1 MNTAPQIAGFEFG
14 QRLLRHPLAEIWR
27 GRSTSG
33 HEVVAIVLSE
43 AGADDP
49 QVRERLDQAGRAQG
63 SGTPLWAADLTT
75 DRPYAITQLIPG
87 QSGAER
93 LLDPLDGVFGNDQT
107 SMDEI
112 RRQLQH
118 FGTAPATDQPTNQ
131 GQTNDPASTTGQ
143 RDQYDVQ
150 AAERSDVPEGELG
163 FVAGLKR
170 RAGWKFYAI
179 AAVAYLL
186 LFTITYSVG
195 SAFNKKDE
203 PAVGANTPV
212 PPAVS
217 PSALPTNVVLPGID
231 KAPAPRIDPRL
242 PSVSVIGVTY
252 TPEDATEAVVGLE
265 LPFAFR
271 WPDIP
276 GQLRLGESSYAI
288 YRRVITGEDQKT
300 APLNAALAAH
310 PCKSL
315 AACRQERAVFDQR
328 WTTRFKVPVPV
339 TAKDG
344 QTWFTEQQ
352 RASYVVSMTRAFEL
366 KGQWWLVG
374 VAVTAQGN
382 DKAAAQRVLNDIRT
396 QTS

>member
-1 MNTAPQIAGFEFG
+1 M
-14 QRLLRHPLAEIWR
+14 
-27 GRSTSG
+27 
-33 HEVVAIVLSE
+33 
-43 AGADDP
+43 
-49 QVRERLDQAGRAQG
+49 
-63 SGTPLWAADLTT
+63 WAADFTT

-118 FGTAPATDQPTNQ
+118 FGTAPMPDQPNNATQPNHAGQ
-131 GQTNDPASTTGQ
+131 ANNHGLTYNPGQTNDPAGKTQQ
-143 RDQYDVQ
+143 RGQYDVQ
-150 AAERSDVPEGELG
+150 AAERSDVPEGEQG

-170 RAGWKFYAI
+170 RTGWKFYVI

-203 PAVGANTPV
+203 PAAGANTPV

-231 KAPAPRIDPRL
+231 KAPVPPRLDPRL
-242 PSVSVIGVTY
+242 RSVSVVGVTY
-252 TPEDATEAVVGLE
+252 TPEDVTEPVVGLD
-265 LPFAFR
+265 LPFSFR
-271 WPDIP
+271 WPDVP
-276 GQLRLGESSYAI
+276 GQLKLGESSYAI
-288 YRRVITGEDQKT
+288 YRRVITGEDPGT
-300 APLNAALAAH
+300 APLNAALAVH
-310 PCKSL
+310 PCKGL
-315 AACRQERAVFDQR
+315 AACRQERAAFDQR
-328 WTTRFKVPVPV
+328 WTTRFKVPVPA

-352 RASYVVSMTRAFEL
+352 GASYVVSMTRTFEAS
-366 KGQWWLVG
+366 GHWWLVG
-374 VAVTAQGN
+374 VAVTAQDD